1 MSSPLVELISI
12 SQQTERL
19 LETRFGA
26 QGRGLREK
34 LDSVSDKIPLKIQ
47 KQIRF
52 IATTRNL
59 AAHNELEEARC
70 RLRAARQAF
79 DSVRAALAP
88 SAAAQGLGRRRPQR
102 DAAPPSFLGRLWSR
116 FLASLFPD
124 DAQPLPAPSGSSGS
138 SFERLNEIVQETERL
153 LTRRYKAQGRG
164 LHDKLTSV
172 AKRIPENAQ
181 RKIRFI
187 ATIRN
192 KAAHESLL
200 VADENIEK
208 VEEAF
213 AAILPIL
220 DRGALRHKIAFWFAA
235 VGALLAAFFV
245 FRALR

>member
-59 AAHNELEEARC
+59 AAHNELEEARG

-79 DSVRAALAP
+79 DSVRAALDP

-124 DAQPLPAPSGSSGS
+124 DAQPLPAPSGS

-213 AAILPIL
+213 AALLPIL
-220 DRGALRHKIAFWFAA
+220 DRGASRRKIAFWFAA

>member
-1 MSSPLVELISI
+1 MPSPLVELISI

-34 LDSVSDKIPLKIQ
+34 LDSVAEKIQ
-47 KQIRF
+47 PEIRKQIRF
-52 IATTRNL
+52 IATTRNM
-59 AAHNELEEARC
+59 AAHNELDEACR

-79 DSVRAALAP
+79 DSVRAALDP
-88 SAAAQGLGRRRPQR
+88 SAAAQGLGRR
-102 DAAPPSFLGRLWSR
+102 APRRAEAPRPSFLGRLWGR

-124 DAQPLPAPSGSSGS
+124 DAEPLPPAPGS
-138 SFERLNEIVQETERL
+138 SFDRLDAIAKETERL

-181 RKIRFI
+181 CKIRFI

-192 KAAHESLL
+192 KAAHESVRL
-200 VADENIEK
+200 ADENIEK

-213 AAILPIL
+213 AAILPLL
-220 DRGALRHKIAFWFAA
+220 DRGASRRKVAFWLATA
-235 VGALLAAFFV
+235 GALLAAFFV

>member
-34 LDSVSDKIPLKIQ
+34 LDSVAEKIQ
-47 KQIRF
+47 PEIRKQIRF
-52 IATTRNL
+52 IATTRNM
-59 AAHNELEEARC
+59 AAHNELDEAC
-70 RLRAARQAF
+70 HRLRAARQAF
-79 DSVRAALAP
+79 DSVRAALDP

-102 DAAPPSFLGRLWSR
+102 DAAPPSFLGRLWNR

-124 DAQPLPAPSGSSGS
+124 DAQPLPAPSGS

-220 DRGALRHKIAFWFAA
+220 DRGASRRKIAFWFAA

>member
-52 IATTRNL
+52 IAATRNL
-59 AAHNELEEARC
+59 AAHNDLEEARG

-79 DSVRAALAP
+79 DSVRAALDP
-88 SAAAQGLGRRRPQR
+88 SAAAQGIGRRRPQR
-102 DAAPPSFLGRLWSR
+102 DAPQPSFLGRLWSR
-116 FLASLFPD
+116 FLATLFPD
-124 DAQPLPAPSGSSGS
+124 DAEPLPAPSGS
-138 SFERLNEIVQETERL
+138 SFERLNEIAQETERL
-153 LTRRYKAQGRG
+153 LTRRYKARGRG

-213 AAILPIL
+213 AAILPLL
-220 DRGALRHKIAFWFAA
+220 DRGASRRKVAFWLATA
-235 VGALLAAFFV
+235 GALLAAFFV

>member
-34 LDSVSDKIPLKIQ
+34 LDSVAEKIQ
-47 KQIRF
+47 PEIRKQIRF
-52 IATTRNL
+52 IATTRNM
-59 AAHNELEEARC
+59 AAHNELDEAC
-70 RLRAARQAF
+70 HRLRAARQAF
-79 DSVRAALAP
+79 DSVRAALDP

-102 DAAPPSFLGRLWSR
+102 DAAPPSFLGRLWNR
-116 FLASLFPD
+116 FLASLCPD
-124 DAQPLPAPSGSSGS
+124 DAQPLPAPSGS

-220 DRGALRHKIAFWFAA
+220 DRGASRRKIAFWFAA

>member
-34 LDSVSDKIPLKIQ
+34 LDSVSEKIPPKIQ

-59 AAHNELEEARC
+59 AAHNELAEARD

-79 DSVRAALAP
+79 DDVRAALDP
-88 SAAAQGLGRRRPQR
+88 SAAAQGLGRRRPNR
-102 DAAPPSFLGRLWSR
+102 DAPQPSFLGRLWSR
-116 FLASLFPD
+116 FLATLFPD
-124 DAQPLPAPSGSSGS
+124 AAEPLPASSGS
-138 SFERLNEIVQETERL
+138 SFERLNEIAQETERL
-153 LTRRYKAQGRG
+153 LTRRYKARGRG

-213 AAILPIL
+213 AALLPL
-220 DRGALRHKIAFWFAA
+220 LNRGASRRKIAFWLATA
-235 VGALLAAFFV
+235 GALLATFFV